1 MLAQTHPV
9 PLARPQF
16 SEAKFGQMN
25 RISHSLS
32 VLDFTQITADQ
43 AIRIGRVSFGQSR
56 RAQDEQTDENLK
68 EHTHVADRIGG

>member
-1 MLAQTHPV
+1 
-9 PLARPQF
+9 
-16 SEAKFGQMN
+16 MN

-56 RAQDEQTDENLK
+56 RAQDKQTDEHLK
-68 EHTHVADRIGG
+68 EHTYVADRIGG